1 MKHFSHLRNG
11 LWKPTFTWV
20 ETLEECADRINFWHE
35 DYPTRVPAT
44 ERAIRD
50 MQIANPLAVSTP
62 IHIGNRPLLEAH
74 RGMFGDQPF
83 AGEWRQ
89 VGVRIGPHRPPNPRQ
104 VHRLMDK
111 LATRSRITGLGT
123 LKDWYHDFET
133 IHPFQDGNGRVGG
146 VTVAVLAR
154 KFRPE
159 KGWLAP
165 GQ

>member
-1 MKHFSHLRNG
+1 
-11 LWKPTFTWV
+11 
-20 ETLEECADRINFWHE
+20 
-35 DYPTRVPAT
+35 
-44 ERAIRD
+44 
-50 MQIANPLAVSTP
+50 
-62 IHIGNRPLLEAH
+62 
-74 RGMFGDQPF
+74 
-83 AGEWRQ
+83 
-89 VGVRIGPHRPPNPRQ
+89 
-104 VHRLMDK
+104 MDK